1 MVFGVSEQALGDYT
15 KVVTDFEG
23 LGEEL
28 RRKDKG
34 GGRLWYEDSVQAY
47 FDDEE
52 PFRRIKA
59 MCRLSCSKCE
69 ECAPPPPDEPLPKGA
84 VKKGHIFKSIESLR
98 RHLFQTHKL
107 IMCELCLKGRKVGP
121 FFLGG
126 YSPVVTLCRV
136 SSWSI
141 SVFSSCIPVF
151 LML

>member
-1 MVFGVSEQALGDYT
+1 M
-15 KVVTDFEG
+15 VTDFDS

-34 GGRLWYEDSVQAY
+34 GTRLYYEDSVQAY

-59 MCRLSCSKCE
+59 MCRLSCRKCE

-98 RHLFQTHKL
+98 RHLFQSHKL
-107 IMCELCLKGRKVGP
+107 IMCELCLQGRKVGP
-121 FFLGG
+121 CLNALCC
-126 YSPVVTLCRV
+126 PVRLLSLPCP
-136 SSWSI
+136 S
-141 SVFSSCIPVF
+141 SSCFIFFPSRASP
-151 LML
+151 

>member
-1 MVFGVSEQALGDYT
+1 M
-15 KVVTDFEG
+15 VTDFDS

-34 GGRLWYEDSVQAY
+34 GTRLYYEDSVQAY

-59 MCRLSCSKCE
+59 MCRLSCRKCE

-98 RHLFQTHKL
+98 RHLFQSHKL
-107 IMCELCLKGRKVGP
+107 IMCELCLQGRKVGTYLNP
-121 FFLGG
+121 LCCPVRLLFLPCP
-126 YSPVVTLCRV
+126 S
-136 SSWSI
+136 
-141 SVFSSCIPVF
+141 SSCFSLSCFPSRALSDCSFSFIF
-151 LML
+151 SLLL